1 MLERQEH
8 ADIARTGIDGAEEGD
23 DQQWPE
29 RGDARET
36 QPGGEHEQRSA
47 EQQRLLGPAMTDGP
61 DRQRRQRGTREGC
74 RAEQSDVELPEAERE
89 EVGGQQH
96 RNVTVRECAQRAPDE
111 KRKNGRID
119 A

>member
-8 ADIARTGIDGAEEGD
+8 ADIARAGIDRAEEGD
-23 DQQWPE
+23 DQQRPE

-36 QPGGEHEQRSA
+36 QPGRDHQQRGA
-47 EQQRLLGPAMTDGP
+47 EQQRVLRPAMTDGA
-61 DRQRRQRGTREGC
+61 DRQRRERGTREGC

-89 EVGGQQH
+89 QVGGQQH
-96 RNVTVRECAQRAPDE
+96 RDVAVRERAQRAPDE
-111 KRKNGRID
+111 QRKNGRID